1 MDMFTVG
8 EMIGGLRRRVEE
20 NARRIDRQDKRLDLW
35 SRNIRRFV
43 LVLVLWTLVL
53 IGLSSTRDAATFAA
67 AVLRKLLMPD

>member
-8 EMIGGLRRRVEE
+8 EMIGGIRRHVEE

-43 LVLVLWTLVL
+43 LVLVLWTMVLV
-53 IGLSSTRDAATFAA
+53 GMSSTKEAATFAA
-67 AVLRKLLMPD
+67 SVLRKLLMSG